1 MRKRHLARLEGSILD
16 KYRVKLM
23 ARALRDLDSIY
34 AYIAKTFLEPG
45 TAFNSLLFI
54 KSWFTQADIGVKI
67 AQIKQ
72 EGFI

>member
-1 MRKRHLARLEGSILD
+1 
-16 KYRVKLM
+16 M